1 MKISDI
7 PTKFKIA
14 FASLAG
20 VGYIRSIPQSPTGT
34 PGEASL
40 EQGFP
45 PENFS
50 PVSAGGV
57 PPFGQDFN
65 GLLNQISSWNRW
77 NAAGGSAPYDAPFAS
92 SIGGYPRGAVL
103 PSVTGNQLWLSV
115 VDDNLDDP
123 DSGSS
128 KWIPIITPTLQAP
141 RTYYVNGA
149 TGSDSNSGLSAGSPF
164 ASIQK
169 AIDAAQLFNLNGYTV
184 TIIVADY
191 LAGTYAPFVMRPIN
205 GSGRVSI
212 VGNEATPANVHVR
225 AASGPAAD
233 TGAPSGY
240 LIAGLKLSSAA
251 TDVVKGQPGCGVLS
265 NANTSVTVRN
275 CEFGACAD
283 SHLYGVGGA
292 IGMIGDVRISGSAKT
307 HITASNGAFIY
318 TSGVPFP
325 TLNITAA
332 VTFSSAFAVAASNA
346 IASTYYSSI
355 SGASNVTGM
364 RYAASS
370 NGVINTAGSGPN
382 YLPGTIA
389 GTTSTGG
396 QYT

>member
-225 AASGPAAD
+225 RQAVRPPTPARRAE
-233 TGAPSGY
+233 
-240 LIAGLKLSSAA
+240 I
-251 TDVVKGQPGCGVLS
+251 
-265 NANTSVTVRN
+265 
-275 CEFGACAD
+275 
-283 SHLYGVGGA
+283 
-292 IGMIGDVRISGSAKT
+292 
-307 HITASNGAFIY
+307 
-318 TSGVPFP
+318 
-325 TLNITAA
+325 
-332 VTFSSAFAVAASNA
+332 
-346 IASTYYSSI
+346 
-355 SGASNVTGM
+355 
-364 RYAASS
+364 
-370 NGVINTAGSGPN
+370 
-382 YLPGTIA
+382 
-389 GTTSTGG
+389 
-396 QYT
+396 